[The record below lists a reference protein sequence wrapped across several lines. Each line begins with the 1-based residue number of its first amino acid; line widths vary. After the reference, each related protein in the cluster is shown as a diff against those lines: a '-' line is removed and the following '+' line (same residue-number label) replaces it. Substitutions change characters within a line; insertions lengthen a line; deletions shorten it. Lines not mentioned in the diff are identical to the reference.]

1 MGPRG
6 VISSLRTIF
15 LHDKTEN
22 FSSISYNQ
30 KALCTDN
37 LQSVLLTE
45 NSSPTL
51 LPAYD
56 RPNGGFDRD
65 TASTICGILTQES
78 LGWLL
83 HKGARENYCRRQP
96 SCNIIQR
103 TLLPGTYH
111 TASIPLATILTH
123 PLITIVT
130 HPNGPATPSQSPA
143 TLLLLSVE
151 GSIENLIE

>member
-45 NSSPTL
+45 NPSPTL

-65 TASTICGILTQES
+65 TASTICGILAREP

-83 HKGARENYCRRQP
+83 HKGAR
-96 SCNIIQR
+96 
-103 TLLPGTYH
+103 
-111 TASIPLATILTH
+111 
-123 PLITIVT
+123 
-130 HPNGPATPSQSPA
+130 
-143 TLLLLSVE
+143 
-151 GSIENLIE
+151 